1 MFTKQKAFCSVW
13 WIGRGTL
20 EARSNALG
28 WWDAGTGDTPSNAAI
43 RWSTDTL
50 MNYLKYF
57 CNIKLMFC
65 SGDLDASLVH
75 VQSGVDQGLDD
86 LRHEL
91 LGHV

>member
-1 MFTKQKAFCSVW
+1 MEH
-13 WIGRGTL
+13 RY
-20 EARSNALG
+20 
-28 WWDAGTGDTPSNAAI
+28 
-43 RWSTDTL
+43 TDEL
-50 MNYLKYF
+50 PKKYF
-57 CNIKLMFC
+57 CNIKLMLC

>member
-1 MFTKQKAFCSVW
+1 M
-13 WIGRGTL
+13 L
-20 EARSNALG
+20 
-28 WWDAGTGDTPSNAAI
+28 
-43 RWSTDTL
+43 
-50 MNYLKYF
+50 
-57 CNIKLMFC
+57 C